1 MDNAYFKSDD
11 PLMVFIKQNKY
22 LNYGLWIFL
31 SLWVLKGVDI
41 IFHYNYLFF
50 FFSDKEIMSQY
61 WCLYDPDIITLC
73 DRLLMYTGSDVVLL
87 IFFYIPLYLIWWRLK
102 GPNLTKVFI
111 FFGGYVALLV
121 AAWSLGYFLQRTDV
135 LEAVGITAEMV
146 WANGLWCTNGPE
158 YLNVWHCNLASF
170 YESVAS
176 AVVLNTVLPVYFAV
190 WLVYG
195 FVRSKPSSM
204 A

>member
-1 MDNAYFKSDD
+1 MDKINR
-11 PLMVFIKQNKY
+11 NKY

-41 IFHYNYLFF
+41 IIRYNYLMIDFYH
-50 FFSDKEIMSQY
+50 DKVIMSKY
-61 WCLYDPDIITLC
+61 WCSYDPDVVTLC
-73 DRLLMYTGSDVVLL
+73 DRLLYYNGPQVGLL
-87 IFFYIPLYLIWWRLK
+87 LFFYLPLYLMWWRIK
-102 GPNLTKVFI
+102 GPYIPRFLIYFL
-111 FFGGYVALLV
+111 GYVAFQV
-121 AAWSLGYFLQRTDV
+121 TAWSLGYLLQRTDV